1 MVRKVERELQDRRLK
16 NGVKR
21 DFDDDKDEDKV
32 NAAMKRDLAKAQKR
46 KETETD
52 VNKRRRLEEI
62 IRNIENFLSKYKT
75 K

>member
-32 NAAMKRDLAKAQKR
+32 TAAMKRDLAKAQKR

>member
-32 NAAMKRDLAKAQKR
+32 KAAMKRDLAKAQKR

>member
-21 DFDDDKDEDKV
+21 ELDTDKDEV
-32 NAAMKRDLAKAQKR
+32 NAAMKRDLAKAKKR
-46 KETETD
+46 LETETD
-52 VNKRRRLEEI
+52 EKKRAHIKGI
-62 IRNIENFLSKYKT
+62 IYNIESFLSKYDT

>member
-21 DFDDDKDEDKV
+21 DLTANENEISV
-32 NAAMKRDLAKAQKR
+32 AMKRDLEKAKERLK
-46 KETETD
+46 TETD
-52 VNKRRRLEEI
+52 EEKRAHIKGI
-62 IRNIENFLSKYKT
+62 IYNIESFLSKYDT